1 MINIGARVKVKDQE
15 ITGVV
20 VRYDCGSK
28 VVVLDD
34 DRADWAEEQDEGV
47 LVFNVS
53 ELEEAEK

>member
-20 VRYDCGSK
+20 VRYDWGSK

-34 DRADWAEEQDEGV
+34 DRADWVDGPYDEDEGV
-47 LVFNVS
+47 LIFNLS
-53 ELEEAEK
+53 EL

>member
-20 VRYDCGSK
+20 VRYDWGSK

-34 DRADWAEEQDEGV
+34 DRAVWAEEQDEGV
-47 LVFNVS
+47 LVFNLS
-53 ELEEAEK
+53 ELEEV